1 MCESSEGFTFDVH
14 EMLLESVSE
23 TKPHIKK
30 SFFTLQKK
38 RKEGGENIVAKH
50 KNRDIL
56 VFILACDLSLFLNL
70 YPSLCQLYYV
80 I

>member
-38 RKEGGENIVAKH
+38 KERGGRKYSSKT
-50 KNRDIL
+50 
-56 VFILACDLSLFLNL
+56 
-70 YPSLCQLYYV
+70 
-80 I
+80 